1 MLKDW
6 ASAARARI
14 CGRSTR
20 AADGALGSLPGR
32 RATVLA
38 PPAIDGLGISSG
50 FQMQIELL
58 DGSNDFRKLG
68 DATQALVRAARA
80 DPRIQFAFTSLR
92 TSNT

>member
-1 MLKDW
+1 M
-6 ASAARARI
+6 
-14 CGRSTR
+14 
-20 AADGALGSLPGR
+20 
-32 RATVLA
+32 LA

-68 DATQALVRAARA
+68 DATQALIRAARA

-92 TSNT
+92 TSAPQVRLRLDPRPRREPRRLGERRL